1 MKSVVFVLGYLILAP
16 FVGALLDGA
25 DRVITARMQ
34 GRKGPSILQP
44 FYDLSKLFSKQMIA
58 VNNVQLLLNLSY
70 LGFIVISG
78 GMLFGGTDILMC
90 LFILSTADMFLVMA
104 ASSDSSPFANMGAA
118 REMVQMM
125 AYEPLTL
132 LVAVGFYLAS
142 GTFHVGDILMCLFI
156 LSTADMF
163 LVMAA
168 SSDSSPFA
176 NMGAAR
182 EMVQM
187 MAYEPLTLLVAVGF
201 YLASGTFHVGDIIQS
216 DLSPVL
222 YMPGMLLGFM
232 FTAAIK
238 FRKSPFDL
246 STSHHAHQEMVKGIT
261 TEMSGTTLGIM
272 NVAEYYEKV
281 LILGIFAL
289 FFINSSWWSWP
300 VAIVLCLGIYFLEI
314 LWDNVSARLRWKTLL
329 FSCWLV
335 TLLTA
340 GVNLLIL
347 ILMK

>member
-1 MKSVVFVLGYLILAP
+1 MKSVVFVLGYLILAR

-25 DRVITARMQ
+25 DRVVTARMQ

-78 GMLFGGTDILMC
+78 GMLFGGT
-90 LFILSTADMFLVMA
+90 
-104 ASSDSSPFANMGAA
+104 
-118 REMVQMM
+118 
-125 AYEPLTL
+125 
-132 LVAVGFYLAS
+132 
-142 GTFHVGDILMCLFI
+142 DILMCLFI